1 MLAALGLGFCS
12 GLPFY
17 LTGST
22 MQAWMKE
29 SGVDIGTIGLFA
41 LVGTPVALKFLWAP
55 VFDRFT
61 PLALGRRRGW
71 MFLTQLALAAALVLM
86 SRWNPDM
93 PLGIF
98 AVLAILVSFFSA
110 SQDIVIDAW
119 RRESFTDRELGLAS
133 SLTINGYR
141 AGMLVSSSGALLLSA
156 TMAWSAVYV
165 IMGLIVAASSV
176 FTFFAPEPKVDVP
189 PPRNFQ
195 EAVVEPF
202 VDYFKRP
209 GAWLVL
215 LFILCYKLGDNL
227 ASAMTMPLYL
237 ELGFTKPQIAL
248 VVKGLGIFGM
258 ITGGLLGG
266 VLMLRWPLVRSLWI
280 FGILQAV
287 STAGFAWLATQGAS
301 LPGLEGVIFFEN
313 FTAGMGTSAYAAYM
327 GSITNRRFSA
337 TQYAL
342 LSSLMA
348 VSRSFIAA
356 PSGYLVKGLGWEGY
370 FIFCAVIAIPGM
382 LLLRY
387 IPFHDSEPTPA
398 KT

>member
-1 MLAALGLGFCS
+1 
-12 GLPFY
+12 
-17 LTGST
+17 
-22 MQAWMKE
+22 
-29 SGVDIGTIGLFA
+29 
-41 LVGTPVALKFLWAP
+41 
-55 VFDRFT
+55 
-61 PLALGRRRGW
+61 
-71 MFLTQLALAAALVLM
+71 M
-86 SRWNPDM
+86 SRWSPAM

-119 RRESFTDRELGLAS
+119 RRESFSDWELGLAS

-141 AGMLVSSSGALLLSA
+141 VGMLVSSSGALLLSA

-176 FTFFAPEPKVDVP
+176 FTFFAPEPQVDAP
-189 PPRNFQ
+189 PPRNFR

-202 VDYFKRP
+202 IDYFKRP
-209 GAWLVL
+209 GAWIVL

-227 ASAMTMPLYL
+227 ASAMTMPMYL
-237 ELGFTKPQIAL
+237 DLGFTKPQIAV

-287 STAGFAWLATQGAS
+287 STAGFAWLATQGPS
-301 LPGLEGVIFFEN
+301 LPALEAVIFFEN

-327 GSITNRRFSA
+327 GSVTNRRFSA

-356 PSGYLVKGLGWEGY
+356 PSGYLVKGLGWQGY

-387 IPFHDSEPTPA
+387 IPFHDAEPMA
-398 KT
+398 KA